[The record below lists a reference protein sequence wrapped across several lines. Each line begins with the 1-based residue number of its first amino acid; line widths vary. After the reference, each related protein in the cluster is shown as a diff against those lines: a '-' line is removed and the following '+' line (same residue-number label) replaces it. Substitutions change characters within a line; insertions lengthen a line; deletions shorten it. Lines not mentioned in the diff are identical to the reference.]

1 MLRIDSIDRPERM
14 NISANPKST
23 SPAPASRWLKSTEWL
38 ATQLGKPAVVVV
50 DGSYYLST
58 QNRDA
63 AAEYRSAHIPG
74 AVFFD
79 INAIADASTDLPHM
93 LPGPD
98 QFAQAVGALGIADTD
113 TIVVYD
119 GLGLF
124 SAPRV
129 WWTFRIFGA
138 KNVFILDGG
147 MPAWK
152 AEGRPVESGD
162 VKRSP
167 RRFKAEMNTGAV
179 AMVSDV
185 QMALNNSE
193 QVVDARSAGR
203 FAGKEAEP
211 RPGLRGGHMPGARNV
226 PSSEL
231 VENGRL
237 VSPDRIAQAFKK
249 AGVDTDQ
256 PVITSCGSG
265 VTAVILALG
274 LDALG
279 KPLPRV
285 YDGSWTEWGGRA
297 DLPAVKD

>member
-1 MLRIDSIDRPERM
+1 MT
-14 NISANPKST
+14 NPSSK
-23 SPAPASRWLKSTEWL
+23 WLKSTEWL
-38 ATQLGKPAVVVV
+38 AGQIGKPGVVIV
-50 DGSYYLST
+50 DGSFYLPT
-58 QNRDA
+58 QKRDA
-63 AAEYRSAHIPG
+63 KAEYVAGHIPG

-79 INAIADASTDLPHM
+79 IEAVADHSSDLPHM
-93 LPGPD
+93 LPGPK
-98 QFAQAVGALGIADTD
+98 QFGDAAGALGISDKD

-119 GLGLF
+119 GVGLN

-152 AEGRPVESGD
+152 AENRTIESGES
-162 VKRSP
+162 KRAAAK
-167 RRFKAEMNTGAV
+167 FNAVMDTGSV
-179 AMVSDV
+179 AMMSDV
-185 QMALNNSE
+185 QMALNDKSV

-203 FAGKEAEP
+203 FAGRDAEP
-211 RPGLRGGHMPGARNV
+211 RPGLRSGHMPGAFNV
-226 PSSEL
+226 PYTEV

-237 VSPDRIAQAFKK
+237 ASPEKIAAAFKK

-265 VTAVILALG
+265 VTAAILTLG

-279 KPLPRV
+279 KKPARI
-285 YDGSWTEWGGRA
+285 YDGSWAEWGSRP
-297 DLPAVKD
+297 DLAVEKD

>member
-1 MLRIDSIDRPERM
+1 M
-14 NISANPKST
+14 NAQKST
-23 SPAPASRWLKSTEWL
+23 SRWLKSTEWL
-38 ATQLGKPAVVVV
+38 ASQLDNKDVVIV
-50 DGSYYLST
+50 DGSYYLPA

-63 AAEYRSAHIPG
+63 KAEYIAAHIPG

-79 INAIADASTDLPHM
+79 IEAVADDSTDLPHM

-98 QFAQAVGALGIADTD
+98 QFGQAAGALGVSEND

-124 SAPRV
+124 SAARV

-138 KNVFILDGG
+138 RNVFILDGG
-147 MPAWK
+147 LPAWK
-152 AEGRPVESGD
+152 SEGRPTEAGE
-162 VKRSP
+162 VKRQKRTFNAS
-167 RRFKAEMNTGAV
+167 MDTGAV

-185 QMALNNSE
+185 QMALNNESA

-203 FAGKEAEP
+203 FTGRESEP
-211 RPGLRGGHMPGARNV
+211 RAGLRSGHMPGALNL
-226 PSSEL
+226 PYTEI

-237 VSPDRIAQAFKK
+237 VPPERIAQAFKN
-249 AGVDTDQ
+249 AGVDPDK

-265 VTAVILALG
+265 VTAAILTLG

-279 KPLPRV
+279 KKPGRI
-285 YDGSWTEWGGRA
+285 YDGSWAEWGSRP
-297 DLPAVKD
+297 DLAVVKD